1 MGIENGEPVGLKR
14 RDFLAL
20 AEGLV
25 SAMALGACLGAGTS
39 HAATVTFAES
49 QCGDNSLKGK
59 RLLVTY
65 ASKYGS
71 TGGIADA
78 IGQALCTKGATA
90 DILLIKN
97 VLDLSPYQGV
107 IVGSPVYMGKWLPE
121 ATDFVHKH
129 AEALRPM
136 PVAYF
141 LACMTLREPTQEN
154 MAKALAYLDPVLKT
168 TPEIKPVG
176 IGAFAGALDYSNLSW
191 VTRRVM
197 KSKDAPEGDFRDWK
211 AIRAWAEASAF
222 AKSMTSPDSRTP
234 PAAALAPAGP
244 R

>member
-1 MGIENGEPVGLKR
+1 MEIENSEHLSVNR

-20 AEGLV
+20 W
-25 SAMALGACLGAGTS
+25 ACLCAGTS
-39 HAATVTFAES
+39 HAAAVTFSES
-49 QCGDNSLKGK
+49 QCGGKSLMGK
-59 RLLVTY
+59 KLLVAY

-78 IGQALCTKGATA
+78 IGQELCSKGATV
-90 DILLIKN
+90 DILLMKN
-97 VLDLSPYQGV
+97 VVDLSPYQGV
-107 IVGSPVYMGKWLPE
+107 IVGSPVYMGEWLPE
-121 ATDFVHKH
+121 AVDFVQKH
-129 AEALRPM
+129 VAALRPI

-168 TPEIKPVG
+168 IPEIKPVG

-191 VTRRVM
+191 LTRMIM

-211 AIRAWAEASAF
+211 TIRAWAEASVF
-222 AKSMTSPDSRTP
+222 AKSIR
-234 PAAALAPAGP
+234 
-244 R
+244 

>member
-1 MGIENGEPVGLKR
+1 MEIENSEHLSLNR

-20 AEGLV
+20 AEGLI

-39 HAATVTFAES
+39 HAAPVTFPEG
-49 QCGDNSLKGK
+49 QCGGKSLTGK
-59 RLLVTY
+59 KLLVTY

-78 IGQALCTKGATA
+78 IGQELCSKGATV
-90 DILLIKN
+90 DILLMRN
-97 VLDLSPYQGV
+97 VVDLGPYQGV

-121 ATDFVHKH
+121 AVDFVQKH
-129 AEALRPM
+129 VEVLRPI

-154 MAKALAYLDPVLKT
+154 MAKALAYLEPVLKAM
-168 TPEIKPVG
+168 PEISPVG

-191 VTRRVM
+191 LTKKIM

-211 AIRAWAEASAF
+211 AIRAWAEASVF
-222 AKSMTSPDSRTP
+222 AKSIR
-234 PAAALAPAGP
+234 
-244 R
+244 

>member
-1 MGIENGEPVGLKR
+1 MEIENSEHLSLNR

-20 AEGLV
+20 AEGLI

-39 HAATVTFAES
+39 HAAPVTFSEG
-49 QCGDNSLKGK
+49 QCGGKSLTGK
-59 RLLVTY
+59 KLLVTY

-78 IGQALCTKGATA
+78 IGQELCSKGATV
-90 DILLIKN
+90 DILLMRN
-97 VLDLSPYQGV
+97 VVDLGPYQGV

-121 ATDFVHKH
+121 AVDFVQKH
-129 AEALRPM
+129 VEVLRPI

-154 MAKALAYLDPVLKT
+154 MAKALAYLEPVLKAM
-168 TPEIKPVG
+168 PEISPVG

-191 VTRRVM
+191 LTKKIM

-211 AIRAWAEASAF
+211 AIRAWAEASVF
-222 AKSMTSPDSRTP
+222 AKSIR
-234 PAAALAPAGP
+234 
-244 R
+244 